1 MNNPNIHPIELAL
14 AITLSSV
21 ESLLWI
27 INELLGFHQPT
38 YSDTKDIIDSTWSEF
53 ITPTQTALEAPQTSQ
68 TVTPDPFILK
78 MTVKQLQA
86 HTGIKSSRYNK
97 ARLIE
102 YALAM

>member
-1 MNNPNIHPIELAL
+1 MNNSNNVHPIELAL

-27 INELLGFHQPT
+27 INELLGFH
-38 YSDTKDIIDSTWSEF
+38 STPATTATASE
-53 ITPTQTALEAPQTSQ
+53 TALEALQTSQ

>member
-1 MNNPNIHPIELAL
+1 VNNNQQVHPIEFAL
-14 AITLSSV
+14 AIALSSI

-27 INELLGFHQPT
+27 INELLGFHAQPPAT
-38 YSDTKDIIDSTWSEF
+38 ATAPE
-53 ITPTQTALEAPQTSQ
+53 TALEAPQTSQ

-102 YALAM
+102 YALNN

>member
-1 MNNPNIHPIELAL
+1 MNNQVHPIEFAL

-27 INELLGFHQPT
+27 INELLGFH
-38 YSDTKDIIDSTWSEF
+38 S
-53 ITPTQTALEAPQTSQ
+53 TPTATATATAPETAPQAPQTAP
-68 TVTPDPFILK
+68 TTINREYILTL
-78 MTVKQLQA
+78 TVKQLQA

-102 YALAM
+102 HALSNN

>member
-1 MNNPNIHPIELAL
+1 VNNNNQVHPIELAL

-27 INELLGFHQPT
+27 INELLGFHAQPPT
-38 YSDTKDIIDSTWSEF
+38 SAT
-53 ITPTQTALEAPQTSQ
+53 TPETALEAPVTAP
-68 TVTPDPFILK
+68 TITPDPFILK

>member
-1 MNNPNIHPIELAL
+1 MNNQVHPIEFAL

-27 INELLGFHQPT
+27 INELLGFH
-38 YSDTKDIIDSTWSEF
+38 STPAATATAPE
-53 ITPTQTALEAPQTSQ
+53 TALEAPT
-68 TVTPDPFILK
+68 TAPTITPDTFILS

-97 ARLIE
+97 QRLIE
-102 YALAM
+102 YALNN

>member
-1 MNNPNIHPIELAL
+1 MNNFNNVHPIELAL

-27 INELLGFHQPT
+27 INELLGFH
-38 YSDTKDIIDSTWSEF
+38 STPATTTTAPET
-53 ITPTQTALEAPQTSQ
+53 TPQAPQTSQ

>member
-1 MNNPNIHPIELAL
+1 MNNSNNVHPIELAL

-27 INELLGFHQPT
+27 INELLGFHAQPT
-38 YSDTKDIIDSTWSEF
+38 ATATASE
-53 ITPTQTALEAPQTSQ
+53 TALEAPVTAP
-68 TVTPDPFILK
+68 TITPDPFILK

>member
-1 MNNPNIHPIELAL
+1 MNNTNTVHPIEFAL
-14 AITLSSV
+14 AITLSSI

-27 INELLGFHQPT
+27 INELLGFH
-38 YSDTKDIIDSTWSEF
+38 STPAKATATATET
-53 ITPTQTALEAPQTSQ
+53 TPQAPQTA
-68 TVTPDPFILK
+68 TTITPDTFILK

-102 YALAM
+102 YALTM